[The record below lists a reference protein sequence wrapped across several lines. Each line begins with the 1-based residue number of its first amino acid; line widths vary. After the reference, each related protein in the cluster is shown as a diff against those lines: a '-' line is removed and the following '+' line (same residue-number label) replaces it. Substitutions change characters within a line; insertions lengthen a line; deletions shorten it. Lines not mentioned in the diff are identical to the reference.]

1 MQTCLESSLWW
12 KRFTTAGEEVGGASI
27 YFTLSA
33 VLSSNGNIPS
43 DIGARAAAELSISTP
58 LEDQFRTKVTI
69 YGVTFHH
76 EEDDY

>member
-1 MQTCLESSLWW
+1 M
-12 KRFTTAGEEVGGASI
+12 GGASI